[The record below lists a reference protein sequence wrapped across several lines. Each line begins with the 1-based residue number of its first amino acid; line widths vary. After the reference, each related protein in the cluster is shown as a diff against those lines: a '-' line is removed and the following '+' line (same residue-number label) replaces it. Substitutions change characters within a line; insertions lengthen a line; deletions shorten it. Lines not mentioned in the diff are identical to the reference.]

1 MHIAFLLMYHHPER
15 VSSYYLYDDL
25 MEHLRKNGHIISVI
39 TPNPVRGLT
48 IEDRKKYKNIKE
60 ELEYKNQTIHRVNVP
75 FDTNSGMLRRALR
88 YLLLSIRC
96 SNMIKKIKPDKVYV
110 QSDPPIL
117 YALLVSR
124 VCKKLGIP
132 TLYHIQDLAPDNITS
147 LKKRSM
153 VYQVLNH
160 YHIKAMKTV
169 NKIIVISEDLK
180 DMLESKGID
189 SSKIHVVHNW
199 KFGDV
204 TCYETKK
211 HPMIEDQSFKVSY
224 IGNIGYVQNMD
235 VIMGAAK
242 LLVDEDIHIHI
253 IGDGIRKPEVIQMIE
268 EQKLNNM
275 FIHDK
280 VAIEEVDILYQ
291 ATDINLITL
300 NQGIVF
306 TALPSKTSACID
318 ALKPIIACVDKH
330 SKYAHYIEQSRI
342 GLVVDSNDASGLAN
356 AILKIKNKEI
366 SFDKASFEVASS
378 LFSKQTN
385 VESITNILKQME

>member
-48 IEDRKKYKNIKE
+48 IEDRKKYKNIKV

-160 YHIKAMKTV
+160 YHIKAMKTM

-189 SSKIHVVHNW
+189 PSKIRVVHNW
-199 KFGDV
+199 K
-204 TCYETKK
+204 YENDKTETSIK

-235 VIMGAAK
+235 VIIAAAK
-242 LLVDEDIHIHI
+242 LLVDEDIHIDI
-253 IGDGIRKPEVIQMIE
+253 IGDGIRKQEVIQMIKD
-268 EQKLNNM
+268 QQLNNM
-275 FIHDK
+275 FVHDK
-280 VAIEEVDILYQ
+280 VAVDEVDTLYQ

-318 ALKPIIACVDKH
+318 AFKPIIACVDKQ
-330 SKYAHYIEQSRI
+330 SKYAHFIEHNKI
-342 GLVVDSNDASGLAN
+342 GLVVDSNDAVGLAN
-356 AILKIKNKEI
+356 AILKIKKKEI
-366 SFDKASFEVASS
+366 SFDKSSFEAVSTQ
-378 LFSKQTN
+378 FSKQAN
-385 VESITNILKQME
+385 VVAITNMLKQME

>member
-1 MHIAFLLMYHHPER
+1 MHFAFLLMYHHPER

-25 MEHLRKNGHIISVI
+25 MEHLRNDGHMISVI
-39 TPNPVRGLT
+39 APNPVRGLT
-48 IEDRKKYKNIKE
+48 IEDRKKYKKKKK
-60 ELEYKNQTIHRVNVP
+60 ELEYENQTIHRVNVP

-88 YLLLSIRC
+88 YAMLSIKC
-96 SNMIKKIKPDKVYV
+96 SKMIKKIKPDKVYV

-147 LKKRSM
+147 LKKRGM

-180 DMLESKGID
+180 DMLVNKGID
-189 SSKIHVVHNW
+189 SSKIRVVHNW
-199 KFGDV
+199 KFDDV
-204 TCYETKK
+204 RSYELIK

-275 FIHDK
+275 FVHDK
-280 VAIEEVDILYQ
+280 VAIEEVDRLYQ
-291 ATDINLITL
+291 ATNINLITL

-330 SKYAHYIEQSRI
+330 SKYARFIEHSKI

-366 SFDKASFEVASS
+366 SFEQSSFEMASK

>member
-25 MEHLRKNGHIISVI
+25 MEHLRNDGHIISVI

-88 YLLLSIRC
+88 YVMLSIKC

-160 YHIKAMKTV
+160 YHTKAMKTV

-189 SSKIHVVHNW
+189 PSKIRVVYNW
-199 KFGDV
+199 KFDDV
-204 TCYETKK
+204 TCYDLIK

-275 FIHDK
+275 FVHDK
-280 VAIEEVDILYQ
+280 VAIEEVDTLYQ

-330 SKYAHYIEQSRI
+330 SKYAHFIEQSRI